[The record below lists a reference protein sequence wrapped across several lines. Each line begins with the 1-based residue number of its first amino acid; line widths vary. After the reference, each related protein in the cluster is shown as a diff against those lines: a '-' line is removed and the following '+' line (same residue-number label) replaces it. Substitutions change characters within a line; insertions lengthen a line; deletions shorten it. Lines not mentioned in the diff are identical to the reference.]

1 MIVIMRP
8 HDSTNRE
15 IPHDLPLVAGLAAH
29 FQSALRLWR
38 PAGSVL
44 FREGERP
51 SWMFYVRRGEVLM
64 QRVTASGALTVLQ
77 RTTGG
82 FVAEGSLANA
92 AYFGEAVC
100 RTDCLLFAL
109 PVADLRA
116 AITHDEDCCW
126 AWMELLGA
134 QLQRQRQRVERLTL
148 KTVRDRLAHLLVSES
163 QPDGS
168 YKLCGTRMDLAAELG
183 VTPAALYREL
193 AALQADKLL
202 VIEDSRWIWRG

>member
-1 MIVIMRP
+1 MIAIMRSP
-8 HDSTNRE
+8 GSTKSE
-15 IPHDLPLVAGLAAH
+15 IPHDIPILAGLAEH
-29 FQSALRLWR
+29 LPSALRLWR
-38 PAGSVL
+38 SAGSVL

-51 SWMFYVRRGEVLM
+51 SWMFYVHQGEVLIR
-64 QRVTASGALTVLQ
+64 RVTPSGTLIVLQ

-82 FVAEGSLANA
+82 FLAEASLANA

-100 RTDCLLFAL
+100 RTDCILFAL

-116 AITHDEDCCW
+116 AITNDEDCCW

-134 QLQRQRQRVERLTL
+134 QLRRQRMHVERLTL
-148 KTVRDRLAHLLVSES
+148 KTVRDRLAHLLISES
-163 QPDGS
+163 QSDGS

-193 AALQADKLL
+193 AALQAEKLL
-202 VIEDSRWIWRG
+202 VIEDSRWFWRG